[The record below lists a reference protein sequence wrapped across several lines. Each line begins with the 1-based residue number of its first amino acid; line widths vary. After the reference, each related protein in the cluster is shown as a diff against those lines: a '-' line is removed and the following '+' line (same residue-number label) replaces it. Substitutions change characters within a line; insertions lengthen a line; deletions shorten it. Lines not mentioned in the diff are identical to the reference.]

1 MTTRLLD
8 HLKWCYVWQKAGV
21 YVTSLLTNQKTE
33 SFVYSLLRAL
43 ALFDVTR
50 FPHLSEH
57 LTSFQA
63 FWRYVKWA
71 ASRLVVTRT
80 KPSCEYLRMNV
91 RRGLSCPP
99 SRPAM
104 AVFRAP
110 RRASS
115 CITPTVTSG
124 MEELTRAWLHNTI
137 TQMDAVVKINIAFIA
152 VRFYKYVAFLIKY

>member
-1 MTTRLLD
+1 MI
-8 HLKWCYVWQKAGV
+8 V
-21 YVTSLLTNQKTE
+21 S
-33 SFVYSLLRAL
+33 
-43 ALFDVTR
+43 
-50 FPHLSEH
+50 
-57 LTSFQA
+57 
-63 FWRYVKWA
+63 
-71 ASRLVVTRT
+71 
-80 KPSCEYLRMNV
+80 EYLRMNV
-91 RRGLSCPP
+91 IEYLRMNVSEYLRMNVSRGLSCPP

-152 VRFYKYVAFLIKY
+152 VRFYKYVAF